1 MASSSQIRFSGMNS
15 GLDTESIIKSMMESY
30 QTKIDNQQKKLTTLS
45 WQQEAYRDV
54 IDKLT
59 SFKNKYFNILNKNS
73 YLMSPTRFNQFSSTI
88 TNTKSGKEAMGL
100 KVTTTSSSLS
110 GDYKVS
116 VNQLATAAKAE
127 GSVLKS
133 DAFSLDLTK
142 AADTSEYTTETADDG
157 TVTRKYNF
165 ELDVQVG
172 SVTKTVSFEVSA
184 EETDGKID
192 MDKFRADTVDALN
205 KSLQDD
211 FGYSGKSGAG
221 VQGAVDADGKEW
233 FIQSKLNADGKIEF
247 DIGGNAIAS
256 ITEKTG
262 NFGLAQPASK
272 VAIAAQS
279 AVTGV
284 NTIAIEVDGIT
295 KSVSFNGLASTFFDS
310 KDEAGNES
318 ILALYNNLKL
328 EAYRKEKNL
337 TSADKVS
344 QEELD
349 KFAYT
354 STQAAKDY
362 NSNQIVLKAN
372 AEFKS
377 EGITFNIDKSY
388 MTATKDGKNIDLA
401 VTATSGGTLSLTKG
415 RASNKYNGSTKL
427 SEMGIT
433 GNGEEGEFTFKINGK
448 EISVDRDGTINDLIT
463 AVKKSGA
470 GVTLT
475 FSNLSN
481 KFEITANDLG
491 NGGTINIE
499 GNDITKALGLT
510 DDNGDTVGF
519 TAGQNAIIN
528 INGEEI
534 YHNSNDFTVD
544 GTTFSFDETVALGEV
559 YNVGIEKSYDDVKQS
574 IKDFVNDYNQLIDDV
589 YKHIGTARKK
599 DSKDNYY
606 EPLTDE
612 EKEAMTTEQIEK
624 WEEAA
629 KAGVIYNDSTISG
642 VMSQIRTA
650 LYNSVTLD
658 DGTRFGL
665 FNMGIKTSSDYAA
678 HGKLEIDEDAFDAA
692 FEKNPEAIEK
702 LFTDSENGIMQKVNT
717 VFDNAVRTNSQNPGS
732 LVRKAGL
739 ATGLT
744 ATKNTM
750 YNEMQSISNRIKQL
764 QEKYTAKEEYWW
776 KVFTN
781 LESAM
786 SDLNSQSNYL
796 ASYLGT
802 GSN

>member
-15 GLDTESIIKSMMESY
+15 GLDTESIIKGMMESY
-30 QTKIDNQQKKLTTLS
+30 QTKIDNQQKKLTTLT

-59 SFKNKYFNILNKNS
+59 AFKNKYFNILNKGS
-73 YLMSPTRFNQFSSTI
+73 YLMSPTKFNQFNSTV
-88 TNTKSGKEAMGL
+88 TNVTSGKDAMGL
-100 KVTTTSSSLS
+100 KVATTSSSIN

-127 GSVLKS
+127 GSILKS
-133 DAFSLDLTK
+133 GAFSLDLAK
-142 AADTSEYTTETADDG
+142 AADTSEYSSETVDG
-157 TVTRKYNF
+157 KTTRKYNF

-172 SVTKTVSFEVSA
+172 SATKTVAFEVSA

-192 MDKFRADTVDALN
+192 MDKFKADTVEALN
-205 KSLQDD
+205 KSLQEN

-247 DIGGNAIAS
+247 DVGGNAAAT

-415 RASNKYNGSTKL
+415 RASNKYNGSTRL

-678 HGKLEIDEDAFDAA
+678 HGKLEIDEDAFEAA

-744 ATKNTM
+744 STKNTM
-750 YNEMQSISNRIKQL
+750 YNEMQTITKRIKQL
-764 QEKYTAKEEYWW
+764 QEKYTSKEEYWW

-786 SDLNSQSNYL
+786 SDLNSQSSYL

-802 GSN
+802 GSNG